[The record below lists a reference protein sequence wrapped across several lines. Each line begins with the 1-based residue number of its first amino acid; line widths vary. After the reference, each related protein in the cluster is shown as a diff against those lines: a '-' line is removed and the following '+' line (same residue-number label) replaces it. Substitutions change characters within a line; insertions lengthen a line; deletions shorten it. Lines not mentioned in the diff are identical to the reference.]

1 MLETLEPAG
10 ELEEWMKPGTRV
22 EVQSRFD
29 RSWGRG
35 FEVAE
40 VVDGGYR
47 IRRLSDGSVL
57 PAVFSDDEVRKE
69 KKRQGLWW
77 YG

>member
-1 MLETLEPAG
+1 MQTLELPG

-29 RSWGRG
+29 RAWGRG

-47 IRRLSDGSVL
+47 IRRLSDGSIL
-57 PAVFSDDEVRKE
+57 PIVFADDEVRKE
-69 KKRQGLWW
+69 KKKQGLWW
-77 YG
+77 Y